1 MSARTYVNGKVIQ
14 SQTVTALK
22 KAVLV
27 EATVTTGDTVPI
39 LELTSID
46 VVACYNATTG
56 AVVTATELTNVV
68 TITEMALTNVK
79 IFILVI
85 GA

>member
-1 MSARTYVNGKVIQ
+1 MGVKTYVNGKVIQ
-14 SQTVTALK
+14 SQTVTPLK

-39 LELTSID
+39 IELTSID
-46 VVACYNATTG
+46 VVTCYNATSG
-56 AVVTATELTNVV
+56 VSVSATSLTNVV
-68 TITEMALTNVK
+68 TITEVGLTNVK
-79 IFILVI
+79 IFILAI

>member
-1 MSARTYVNGKVIQ
+1 MGVRTYVNGKVIQ

-39 LELTSID
+39 IELTSID
-46 VVACYNATTG
+46 TVACFNATTG
-56 AVVTATELTNVV
+56 LAITATELTNVV
-68 TITEMALTNVK
+68 TITEVGLTSVK
-79 IFILVI
+79 IFILAI